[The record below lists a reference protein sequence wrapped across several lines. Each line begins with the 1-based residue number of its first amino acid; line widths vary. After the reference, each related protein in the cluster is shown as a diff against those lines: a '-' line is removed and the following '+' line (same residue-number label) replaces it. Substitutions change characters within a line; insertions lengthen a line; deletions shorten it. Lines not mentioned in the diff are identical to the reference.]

1 MISDKGK
8 FVTIKVIMKLGDQL
22 LDEALQRQ
30 CDDLSTQQ
38 ELIETHI
45 FLSSDVVMPLLTVL
59 ILLSGF
65 VNAPL

>member
-1 MISDKGK
+1 
-8 FVTIKVIMKLGDQL
+8 MKLGDQL